1 MLMRTNVFPL
11 AFLDIRDSVS
21 NKEICFVYKYLAPLY
36 FYNII
41 AYIYI
46 YIYISLSKYLAR
58 ISSFFFYVIR
68 KILSYIIVYTSKLH
82 RGKIIPVHAKVCSFE

>member
-41 AYIYI
+41 AYIYT
-46 YIYISLSKYLAR
+46 YIFHFPNISHEFPL
-58 ISSFFFYVIR
+58 FF
-68 KILSYIIVYTSKLH
+68 LCYTKDTKLH
-82 RGKIIPVHAKVCSFE
+82 NRLHFQAASWKNYPCPCKGL

>member
-21 NKEICFVYKYLAPLY
+21 SKEICFVYKYLAPLY

-46 YIYISLSKYLAR
+46 HIYFTFQISRTNFL
-58 ISSFFFYVIR
+58 FFF
-68 KILSYIIVYTSKLH
+68 LCYTKDTKLH
-82 RGKIIPVHAKVCSFE
+82 NRLHFQAASWKNYPCPCKGL

>member
-46 YIYISLSKYLAR
+46 HIYFTFQISRTNFL
-58 ISSFFFYVIR
+58 FFFYVIR